1 VTGNAVSGAKIQI
14 NAEGAGTVA
23 KPVTVSGNQLGA
35 SPASAVFGCGQTRA
49 ATAFNVSPDS
59 FVTTTDG
66 TGKMT
71 FHGCP

>member
-1 VTGNAVSGAKIQI
+1 M
-14 NAEGAGTVA
+14 
-23 KPVTVSGNQLGA
+23 TVSGNQLGA